1 MLPPR
6 QEVSAIFRRAD
17 ALPNAPC
24 FIQLHVYRA
33 RLYKYH
39 DLRSPPSP
47 TPSQVG
53 EETPQFGAQPAPSSS
68 AEAGSEHTAGG
79 KPSEHDS
86 HKQLDLC
93 STVAFHANYIMGSG
107 FLALPF
113 AFTELGVGV
122 GTAVLVAVTL
132 IAFATAMYTLEVM
145 AGAEA
150 IVRRAYT
157 LAGRLDA
164 AEQGGEPTPTRA
176 PADAPA
182 DAPAEPGAADRSRL
196 ASAAT
201 RESCDSLNTVPL
213 SDSDSAGILGP
224 PAVARAP
231 LDRSLA
237 YFPHGRQR
245 SNSASYGAVATHSL
259 LMPTASRSPSA
270 GSDHPSKGL
279 PPDKATV
286 RRSCPMCRP
295 AVAVVR
301 ACCGLR
307 CAAKAA
313 SACSEES
320 HTVTVPLAAAE
331 DPVAHPYLR
340 ITQRKF
346 ELVELVGMFMGGAPA
361 RRVYT
366 LLVSAYLTGATWG
379 YGTVFGHACAEHLA
393 LPFLH
398 TKTANYQAYVLVFA
412 VVVLAMACFDL
423 REQKL
428 VQQLMTGFR
437 VLVMGVMV
445 GTILVGALNGGT
457 GPWPEE
463 DFRSAEGGGLVPH
476 APPCATA
483 GANGTS
489 VCPHHGY
496 MSFDATQIREGVAG
510 VTLQAVARSAPII
523 LYSVLLH
530 PAVPVLAQPVKSKT
544 RLFTAYG
551 WTYTITTTAYT
562 LLASSGSLFFGSA
575 MSQSANLNWA
585 QFGKGTGLEAF
596 AYLVVLFPALDV
608 LTITSV
614 TVIALASNFMAS
626 WYGPAVAK
634 VENSSW
640 MTVVAF
646 RMAGGVPPMIGAL
659 LVSDFATVL
668 DFTGVVWF
676 LVAFV
681 VPPWL
686 WLNMTYSVNC
696 IWSADGGNSEGI
708 RPGWHV
714 HLEAAGDAQVSDK
727 PNPDGSLEVSDAF
740 ASCQHA
746 WFAVSHW
753 QCSRRRQGR
762 SPAQEGDA
770 LLDTPLARARVT
782 RGSPAAQSPYVG
794 PWSTPWIAWPIL
806 WFGMAAV
813 VFVMLVL
820 TGAVGA

>member
-1 MLPPR
+1 
-6 QEVSAIFRRAD
+6 
-17 ALPNAPC
+17 
-24 FIQLHVYRA
+24 
-33 RLYKYH
+33 
-39 DLRSPPSP
+39 
-47 TPSQVG
+47 
-53 EETPQFGAQPAPSSS
+53 
-68 AEAGSEHTAGG
+68 
-79 KPSEHDS
+79 
-86 HKQLDLC
+86 
-93 STVAFHANYIMGSG
+93 MGSG
-107 FLALPF
+107 FLALPY

-122 GTAVLVAVTL
+122 GTAVLVGVTL

-157 LAGRLDA
+157 LAGRVDA
-164 AEQGGEPTPTRA
+164 AEQGGEPTPKLT
-176 PADAPA
+176 
-182 DAPAEPGAADRSRL
+182 AAGTPPCASPDRSRL
-196 ASAAT
+196 QSSAT

-213 SDSDSAGILGP
+213 SDSDSTGILGP
-224 PAVARAP
+224 PAVHRAP
-231 LDRSLA
+231 PASRSLTSL
-237 YFPHGRQR
+237 PHGRDR
-245 SNSASYGAVATHSL
+245 SNSAGYGAVATHSL
-259 LMPTASRSPSA
+259 LGPAATHSLMAGDDSPHKA
-270 GSDHPSKGL
+270 GL

-286 RRSCPMCRP
+286 RRTCPMCKP
-295 AVAVVR
+295 SVAIVR

-307 CAAKAA
+307 LAAKAA

-320 HTVTVPLAAAE
+320 HTVTVPLAAAG

-346 ELVELVGMFMGGAPA
+346 ELVELVGMFMGGVPA

-366 LLVSAYLTGATWG
+366 LLVSAYLTGTTWG
-379 YGTVFGHACAEHLA
+379 YGTVFGHACAEHLS

-398 TKTANYQAYVLVFA
+398 SKTANYQAYVLLFA

-445 GTILVGALNGGT
+445 ISILVGALNHGT
-457 GPWPEE
+457 GPWPEL
-463 DFRSAEGGGLVPH
+463 DFTAEGGGLVPH
-476 APPCATA
+476 APVCATA
-483 GANGTS
+483 GSNGTS
-489 VCPHHGY
+489 TCDNHGY
-496 MSFDATQIREGVAG
+496 MSFGQEQIAVGVAG
-510 VTLQAVARSAPII
+510 ITLQAVARSAPII

-562 LLASSGSLFFGSA
+562 LLASSGSLFFGPA

-585 QFGKGTGLEAF
+585 SFGKGTGLEAL

-608 LTITSV
+608 VTITSV

-659 LVSDFATVL
+659 LVSDFASVL
-668 DFTGVVWF
+668 DFTGVVGF

-696 IWSADGGNSEGI
+696 IWSTDGGRSSGI

-714 HLEAAGDAQVSDK
+714 HQEADGDAQVSDK
-727 PNPDGSLEVSDAF
+727 PSPDGSLEVSDAF

-746 WFAVSHW
+746 WFAVRHW
-753 QCSRRRQGR
+753 QCSRRHTG
-762 SPAQEGDA
+762 ATGA
-770 LLDTPLARARVT
+770 LGPDETADTPLVRARVT
-782 RGSPAAQSPYVG
+782 QGSPAAQSPYVG
-794 PWSTPWIAWPIL
+794 PWSTPYIAWPIL
-806 WFGMAAV
+806 WFGLCAV
-813 VFVMLVL
+813 LFVMLVL
-820 TGAVGA
+820 TGAV

>member
-1 MLPPR
+1 
-6 QEVSAIFRRAD
+6 
-17 ALPNAPC
+17 
-24 FIQLHVYRA
+24 
-33 RLYKYH
+33 
-39 DLRSPPSP
+39 
-47 TPSQVG
+47 
-53 EETPQFGAQPAPSSS
+53 
-68 AEAGSEHTAGG
+68 
-79 KPSEHDS
+79 
-86 HKQLDLC
+86 
-93 STVAFHANYIMGSG
+93 MGSG

-122 GTAVLVAVTL
+122 GTAVLVVVTL

-164 AEQGGEPTPTRA
+164 AEQGGEPTPTHA
-176 PADAPA
+176 AI
-182 DAPAEPGAADRSRL
+182 AEPREGLPAQMIPPGSK
-196 ASAAT
+196 
-201 RESCDSLNTVPL
+201 RESSDSLNTVPL

-224 PAVARAP
+224 PAVPRGPVTA
-231 LDRSLA
+231 RSLA
-237 YFPHGRQR
+237 HFPGGRQR
-245 SNSASYGAVATHSL
+245 SNSTGYGAVATQRL
-259 LMPTASRSPSA
+259 LVPSTTSSAMA
-270 GSDHPSKGL
+270 GHDHTSKCGL

-286 RRSCPMCRP
+286 RRTCPMCKP
-295 AVAVVR
+295 TVGIVR
-301 ACCGLR
+301 MCCGLR
-307 CAAKAA
+307 LAARAA

-320 HTVTVPLAAAE
+320 HTVTVPEAAAE

-361 RRVYT
+361 RRIYT

-398 TKTANYQAYVLVFA
+398 SKTANYQAYVLLFA

-437 VLVMGVMV
+437 VFVMGIMV
-445 GTILVGALNGGT
+445 ISVLVGALNNGT
-457 GPWPEE
+457 GPWPEL
-463 DFRSAEGGGLVPH
+463 DFKDEHGDLVQH

-483 GANGTS
+483 GANLTS
-489 VCPHHGY
+489 TCPHNGY
-496 MSFDATQIREGVAG
+496 MSFDDKQIAEGVAG
-510 VTLQAVARSAPII
+510 ITLQAVARSAPII

-585 QFGKGTGLEAF
+585 AFGKGTGLEFF
-596 AYLVVLFPALDV
+596 AYVVVLFPALDV

-646 RMAGGVPPMIGAL
+646 RMAGGIPPMVGAL
-659 LVSDFATVL
+659 LISDFASVL
-668 DFTGVVWF
+668 DFTGVVGF

-714 HLEAAGDAQVSDK
+714 HQEAEGDAQVSDK

-746 WFAVSHW
+746 WFAVRHW
-753 QCSRRRQGR
+753 QCSRQKHGGL
-762 SPAQEGDA
+762 SDEATEESG
-770 LLDTPLARARVT
+770 LLDTPLARARVLE
-782 RGSPAAQSPYVG
+782 GSPAAQSPYVG

-806 WFGMAAV
+806 WFGLTAV
-813 VFVMLVL
+813 VFVMLIL
-820 TGAVGA
+820 TGGA